1 MDTPTEESPN
11 KATIN
16 RSVANPEDE
25 LKNQELLS
33 TKSKIDSSELLAQ
46 PSMIA
51 VLPEAE
57 AEEQAK
63 TTPNQFSLTVQS

>member
-1 MDTPTEESPN
+1 
-11 KATIN
+11 
-16 RSVANPEDE
+16 
-25 LKNQELLS
+25 
-33 TKSKIDSSELLAQ
+33 LAQ